1 MPSRSVVSAASLALL
16 TLLTACVVVPPV
28 STTHKMDG
36 FALSQVREE
45 RLAIWPIARASLD
58 DHGLRITSAAY
69 STPDA
74 FLDALGTRLSKAVL
88 KHS

>member
-1 MPSRSVVSAASLALL
+1 VPSRSVVSAASLA
-16 TLLTACVVVPPV
+16 LLTACVVVPPV

-45 RLAIWPIARASLD
+45 RLAIWPIARID